1 MEDFFPFLQN
11 PADTDFISEP
21 ICHRRR
27 AKATMGGPSSQ
38 LPFELSNEYIKRA
51 LPQRLSSQ
59 LPFELS
65 NEYIKRALPQRLGP
79 VVSQNC
85 KFKRLD
91 SHERLFVLP
100 CY

>member
-51 LPQRLSSQ
+51 LPR
-59 LPFELS
+59 
-65 NEYIKRALPQRLGP
+65 RWGP
-79 VVSQNC
+79 VFSQTSKLKGWDFYGKMVVFPWYLVR
-85 KFKRLD
+85 KFRPKNFRKTTKGL
-91 SHERLFVLP
+91 R
-100 CY
+100 

>member
-51 LPQRLSSQ
+51 LPPRW
-59 LPFELS
+59 
-65 NEYIKRALPQRLGP
+65 GP

-91 SHERLFVLP
+91 LS
-100 CY
+100 

>member
-51 LPQRLSSQ
+51 LPQRL
-59 LPFELS
+59 
-65 NEYIKRALPQRLGP
+65 GP

-85 KFKRLD
+85 KFKSLD

>member
-38 LPFELSNEYIKRA
+38 LTFKLSNEYINRA
-51 LPQRLSSQ
+51 LT
-59 LPFELS
+59 
-65 NEYIKRALPQRLGP
+65 QRLGP
-79 VVSQNC
+79 VLSQNC

>member
-51 LPQRLSSQ
+51 LPQRL
-59 LPFELS
+59 
-65 NEYIKRALPQRLGP
+65 GP

-100 CY
+100 YC

>member
-21 ICHRRR
+21 VCHRRR
-27 AKATMGGPSSQ
+27 AKATMGGP
-38 LPFELSNEYIKRA
+38 
-51 LPQRLSSQ
+51 SSQ

>member
-11 PADTDFISEP
+11 PAGTDFISEP

-27 AKATMGGPSSQ
+27 AKATMGGP
-38 LPFELSNEYIKRA
+38 
-51 LPQRLSSQ
+51 SSQ

>member
-51 LPQRLSSQ
+51 LPQRL
-59 LPFELS
+59 
-65 NEYIKRALPQRLGP
+65 GP

-91 SHERLFVLP
+91 SHERLSVLP

>member
-51 LPQRLSSQ
+51 LPQRL
-59 LPFELS
+59 
-65 NEYIKRALPQRLGP
+65 GP

-91 SHERLFVLP
+91 SHERLFILP

>member
-51 LPQRLSSQ
+51 LPQRL
-59 LPFELS
+59 
-65 NEYIKRALPQRLGP
+65 GP

>member
-51 LPQRLSSQ
+51 LPQRL
-59 LPFELS
+59 
-65 NEYIKRALPQRLGP
+65 GP

-85 KFKRLD
+85 KFRRLD

>member
-38 LPFELSNEYIKRA
+38 LPFK
-51 LPQRLSSQ
+51 
-59 LPFELS
+59 LS

>member
-11 PADTDFISEP
+11 PVDTGSDAGTHLP
-21 ICHRRR
+21 QRRH
-27 AKATMGGPSSQ
+27 AGVPMHSPSSQ
-38 LPFELSNEYIKRA
+38 LPFK
-51 LPQRLSSQ
+51 
-59 LPFELS
+59 LS

>member
-51 LPQRLSSQ
+51 LPQRL
-59 LPFELS
+59 
-65 NEYIKRALPQRLGP
+65 GP
-79 VVSQNC
+79 VVSQNR